1 MEGDIRGSWIRGR
14 ELENQRILARWR
26 AKGEQTKTL
35 IKRNA
40 KTTIETPNKRQG
52 LSRGG
57 VAAKARGVD

>member
-1 MEGDIRGSWIRGR
+1 
-14 ELENQRILARWR
+14 LENQRILARWR